1 MTYKESYEQ
10 INNYEDLV
18 KEMKTDII
26 IAERIN
32 PDRKKVILQ
41 AFKEVSK
48 EKFNVNVEV
57 VE

>member
-10 INNYEDLV
+10 IINYEDLV

-26 IAERIN
+26 IAEKIN

>member
-26 IAERIN
+26 IAEKIN

>member
-32 PDRKKVILQ
+32 PDRKK
-41 AFKEVSK
+41 
-48 EKFNVNVEV
+48 
-57 VE
+57 